1 MADEI
6 PADEVLFEVETPLG
20 FAVRVTK
27 AAWTLITT
35 VKHPVMAGRE
45 DSVRKTLESP
55 DEIRASRLDT
65 SVYLFYRSERKK
77 RWMCAVTKRLDG
89 DGFLITAYPTDAIKV
104 GDRVWPT

>member
-1 MADEI
+1 LGPDLLDGLATVERFFIAHLVPWVESNVPVASSELRMANEI

-45 DSVRKTLESP
+45 DSVLKTLESP

-65 SVYLFYRSERKK
+65 SVY
-77 RWMCAVTKRLDG
+77 
-89 DGFLITAYPTDAIKV
+89 
-104 GDRVWPT
+104 